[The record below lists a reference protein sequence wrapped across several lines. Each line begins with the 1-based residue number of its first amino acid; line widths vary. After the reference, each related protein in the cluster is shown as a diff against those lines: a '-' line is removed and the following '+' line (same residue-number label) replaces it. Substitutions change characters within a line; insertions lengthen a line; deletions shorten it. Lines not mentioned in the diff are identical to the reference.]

1 MTSRMTT
8 TAKIPIA
15 PALLNETRY
24 PEENKGA
31 SSVA

>member
-1 MTSRMTT
+1 MTT

-15 PALLNETRY
+15 PALLNETKTRF